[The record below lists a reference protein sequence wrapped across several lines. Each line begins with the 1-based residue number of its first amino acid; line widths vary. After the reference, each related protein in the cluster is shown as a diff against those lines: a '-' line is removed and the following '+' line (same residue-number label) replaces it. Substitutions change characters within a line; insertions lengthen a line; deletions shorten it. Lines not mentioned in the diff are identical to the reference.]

1 MIDRHERMAGQ
12 RNNEEGEMSRTTDD
26 RSITFH
32 EEIQAIL
39 SEKGNLMAT
48 KEIAEEVNRRGNYHK
63 KDGSAVTDYQ
73 VHGRTKNYDTL
84 FTCDGRV
91 VGLVE
96 W

>member
-1 MIDRHERMAGQ
+1 
-12 RNNEEGEMSRTTDD
+12 MSKTTDD
-26 RSITFH
+26 RSITLH

-39 SEKGNLMAT
+39 REKRSSMTT
-48 KEIAEEVNRRGNYHK
+48 KEIADEVNRRGNYHK

-84 FTCDGRV
+84 FTRDGSK